1 MKRFRLLLIALP
13 ILSAVAQAP
22 QGIASWKA
30 ADLRGYAATLA
41 PKASGEQKLATQSL
55 GNFGP
60 SHNAVMVYRAAN
72 GEAEFH
78 ENAAD
83 FTIIE
88 AGAADLILGG
98 TVKDGHSTGAGEI
111 RGPSIEGGK
120 TYRVEPGDI
129 INIPAK
135 TPHQMTVPAGGSV
148 TYMVVKVNAK

>member
-1 MKRFRLLLIALP
+1 MKHLRFVLIALP
-13 ILSAVAQAP
+13 LLSAVAQAP
-22 QGIASWKA
+22 QGIASWKS
-30 ADLRGYAATLA
+30 ADLKGYTATLA

-55 GNFGP
+55 GSFGP

-72 GEAEFH
+72 GEAEYH
-78 ENAAD
+78 ESAAD

-120 TYRVEPGDI
+120 TYHVEPGDI

-135 TPHQMTVPAGGSV
+135 TPHQITVPAGGSV
-148 TYMVVKVNAK
+148 TYMVVKIAAR